1 MRKPKKP
8 CNMETKLYTSTLSQI
23 DRKTGHIVKQIQS
36 SFEVK
41 GSEDIPLKTLSEE
54 FQFLWE
60 LTNVNTRDQYIH
72 SLVIIPNTDCINV
85 NEYLFNWEGTDI
97 PKRLN
102 HTWTDQIIDLMR
114 SLDFGLILDEVLPG
128 YIQISGSYKYYEQV
142 LSALTDAE
150 ISYHKRDTYIIDKQ
164 FIITLSEE

>member
-1 MRKPKKP
+1 MK
-8 CNMETKLYTSTLSQI
+8 TKVYTSTLSQI
-23 DRKTGHIVKQIQS
+23 NRKTGHIVKQIQS

-54 FQFLWE
+54 FGFLWE
-60 LTNVNTRDQYIH
+60 LTNKDTRDQYIH

-102 HTWTDQIIDLMR
+102 FTWTDQILDLMR
-114 SLDFGLILDEVLPG
+114 SLDLRLDLAEVLPG
-128 YIQISGSYKYYEQV
+128 YVQISGDYKDYDMV
-142 LSALTDAE
+142 LSALVDAK
-150 ISYHKRDTYIIDKQ
+150 ISYYKRDTYIIDNQ